1 MTSPPIKAESPELA
15 PEGAPASAQRLYIYY
30 RIAEADLAAVLAAV
44 HDLQQTLLAAQP
56 GLRAELLRR
65 PGLQDGQITLL
76 EIYAHAHGMHEPLA
90 QWIERR
96 AAATLAPW
104 LQGPR
109 HVERFESLAGGRQ

>member
-15 PEGAPASAQRLYIYY
+15 PEGAPASAQRLYVYY
-30 RIAEADLAAVLAAV
+30 RIAEADLAAVLGAV
-44 HDLQQTLLAAQP
+44 HDLQQTLLDAHP
-56 GLRAELLRR
+56 GLQTELLRR

-76 EIYAHAHGMHEPLA
+76 EIYAHAQVMHEPLA

-96 AAATLAPW
+96 AAAMLAPW

-109 HVERFESLAGGRQ
+109 HVERFEWLAGRLS